1 MSENIE
7 TKNDFDSTNILVFL
21 IKWWKHLAI
30 ISAAAAIAGVIF
42 SSPFF
47 ITPLYES
54 TSVMFPATSHS
65 LSRAVFGGN
74 VDFLQYGDVAD
85 AERLLQVLGST
96 AVRDRVVEH
105 FDLYEHYE
113 IPEDSKFRQ
122 TQLRKEYSS
131 NISAKRTLFG
141 AVEIKVRDKDPVM
154 AADIANHMAA
164 LADTIQNE
172 IRRERALLAYNV
184 ARQRYDNIVQEIAST
199 EDSLRSLMK
208 KGIYHYEAQS
218 ERLTQ
223 QLAIDISTNNQRS
236 IRELENRI
244 GILENHG
251 GEFMTLRAHLN
262 QVSNTLS
269 GVQRIMQE
277 ARADL
282 ENFISFKYLL
292 DDAFVAER
300 KVYPTRWL
308 IVFLSAFAAGL
319 MGIIAIMTYENL
331 EKKGVIRQKTK

>member
-1 MSENIE
+1 MSNTEV
-7 TKNDFDSTNILVFL
+7 KNDFDSTNILEFIVR
-21 IKWWKHLAI
+21 WWKHLAI
-30 ISAAAAIAGVIF
+30 IGFAAALAGVIF
-42 SSPFF
+42 SSPYF

-65 LSRAVFGGN
+65 LSRAVFGAN

-105 FDLYEHYE
+105 FNLYDHYE

-122 TQLRKEYSS
+122 TELRQQYGS
-131 NISAKRTLFG
+131 NISAKRTLYG

-154 AADIANHMAA
+154 AADIANHLAA
-164 LADTIQNE
+164 LGDTIQNE
-172 IRRERALLAYNV
+172 IRRDRALLAYNV
-184 ARQRYDNIVQEIAST
+184 ARQRYENIVNEIAAT
-199 EDSLRSLMK
+199 EDSLRLLMA
-208 KGIYHYEAQS
+208 KGIYHYESQS

-223 QLAIDISTNNQRS
+223 QLAIDISANNQRS
-236 IRELENRI
+236 IRELEKRI

-251 GEFMTLRAHLN
+251 GEFMAQRAHLN

-292 DDAFVAER
+292 DDAFVAEK

-319 MGIIAIMTYENL
+319 MGIIALMTYENL
-331 EKKGVIRQKTK
+331 ERKGIIRPKK